1 MIIKN
6 CFFPRTGKKSLKK
19 LGAQFVLGVLI
30 FARPMPV
37 PSPLLEKSPEDV
49 REELAGF
56 PEASIDAVMRF
67 REAGSVET
75 LTQVVLRVIEYYL
88 PRDKQ
93 RSLASLPESTRLFD
107 ELGAD
112 SLLLAEVA
120 FKLEE
125 LFGIPI
131 DLQSGTPPETL
142 GDLLGFLREK
152 LG

>member
-1 MIIKN
+1 M
-6 CFFPRTGKKSLKK
+6 S
-19 LGAQFVLGVLI
+19 
-30 FARPMPV
+30 V
-37 PSPLLEKSPEDV
+37 PSQLLEKSTDAV

-56 PEASIDAVMRF
+56 PDETVEAVMRF
-67 REAGSVET
+67 REAGDVAT
-75 LTQVVLRVIEYYL
+75 LTDVVLRVIEYYL

-93 RSLASLPESTRLFD
+93 QHLAGLPESTRLFD

-131 DLQSGTPPETL
+131 DLQTGTPPETL
-142 GDLLGFLREK
+142 GDLIDLLRTK
-152 LG
+152 LS

>member
-1 MIIKN
+1 VAN
-6 CFFPRTGKKSLKK
+6 RAVGVGKSLSN
-19 LGAQFVLGVLI
+19 LDAQFFLTVLI
-30 FARPMPV
+30 FARVMPV
-37 PSPLLEKSPEDV
+37 PPPLLEKSSEDI

-56 PEASIDAVMRF
+56 PDETIDSVMRF
-67 REAGSVET
+67 RENGEVET
-75 LTQVVLRVIEYYL
+75 LGEVVLRVIEYYL
-88 PRDKQ
+88 PREKQ
-93 RSLASLPESTRLFD
+93 QSLLELPETTRLFD

-125 LFGIPI
+125 LFGVPI
-131 DLQSGTPPETL
+131 DLQSGQPPETL